1 MSFFK
6 TINNTNGS
14 QMSDLD
20 TITLR
25 NTAITSALLPY
36 DTIALRNTA
45 ITDMDTITL
54 RNNALIPYDTIA
66 LRNTAITSALIP
78 YDTIALRNTAISDMD
93 TVTLRNN
100 ALIPYDTIALRNTA
114 IATNNTTILASSN
127 TFTATTNTFSTI
139 NATAINL
146 LTTTSQNVKYGFES
160 GLGSLGT
167 NITAIGYQCIK
178 SWPIGSNNTAIGS
191 FISGFSGN
199 NNTLLGY
206 ACGSSGN
213 YESSTCIG
221 TGASITKSFQ
231 IALGRI
237 TETVQIRGG
246 FATSC
251 NSIST
256 TITLANP
263 ILSNYICLNGINNI
277 IITLPIPLEN
287 GVNLM
292 IRRGVSSTGTININA
307 NIFPV
312 NSITSV
318 TTISLLNTTSF
329 VYYENNWYQTS
340 SF

>member
-1 MSFFK
+1 MYVLVWYK
-6 TINNTNGS
+6 ATTITLRNNA
-14 QMSDLD
+14 LLPYD
-20 TITLR
+20 TIALR

-54 RNNALIPYDTIA
+54 RNNAL
-66 LRNTAITSALIP
+66 L
-78 YDTIALRNTAISDMD
+78 
-93 TVTLRNN
+93 
-100 ALIPYDTIALRNTA
+100 PYDTIALRNTA

-127 TFTATTNTFSTI
+127 TITATTNTFSTI

-146 LTTTSQNVKYGFES
+146 LTSTSQNVRYGFES
-160 GLGSLGT
+160 ALGSLGT
-167 NITAIGYQCIK
+167 NITAIGYRCIK
-178 SWPIGSNNTAIGS
+178 AWPIGSNNTAIGS
-191 FISGFSGN
+191 SITGFSGN
-199 NNTLLGY
+199 NNTLVGY

-221 TGASITKSFQ
+221 AGSSITKSFQ

-263 ILSNYICLNGINNI
+263 ILSNYISLNGINNI

-292 IRRGVSSTGTININA
+292 I
-307 NIFPV
+307 
-312 NSITSV
+312 
-318 TTISLLNTTSF
+318 
-329 VYYENNWYQTS
+329 
-340 SF
+340 

>member
-25 NTAITSALLPY
+25 NSAITSALIPY

-54 RNNALIPYDTIA
+54 RNTALIPYDTIA
-66 LRNTAITSALIP
+66 LRNTAIT
-78 YDTIALRNTAISDMD
+78 
-93 TVTLRNN
+93 
-100 ALIPYDTIALRNTA
+100 
-114 IATNNTTILASSN
+114 TNNTSLLASSN
-127 TFTATTNTFSTI
+127 TFSGTNTFSSI
-139 NATAINL
+139 NTTNLNL
-146 LTTTSQNVKYGFES
+146 LTSTSQNVRYGFEAA
-160 GLGSLGT
+160 LGSTIGS
-167 NITAIGYQCIK
+167 NITAIGHQCIK

-191 FISGFSGN
+191 SITGFSGN

-206 ACGSSGN
+206 GSGSSGN

-221 TGASITKSFQ
+221 VGSSITRSNQ

-237 TETVQIRGG
+237 SETVQTRGG

-256 TITLANP
+256 SVTLANP
-263 ILSNYICLNGINNI
+263 VLSNYICTNGINNI
-277 IITLPIPLEN
+277 IITLPLPLEN

-292 IRRGVSSTGTININA
+292 IRRGASSTGTININA
-307 NIFPV
+307 TIFPV
-312 NSITSV
+312 NSITSI
-318 TTISLLNTTSF
+318 TSLSLINTSSF
-329 VYYENNWYQTS
+329 VYYENAWYQITS
-340 SF
+340 F